1 MAFGRRNN
9 GPRGVVGLDLD
20 GEYISAVEVDGGV
33 IRRSATA
40 DLPHGLIEE
49 GEVQDGPGLT
59 RVLSEFFEVNDLPRD
74 VRLGVAN
81 QQISVRSLEIP
92 HIEDRKERDA
102 AIRFMAADA
111 IAMPLDEAV
120 LDHLA
125 VGEVEAG
132 DGTRRERVVVVA
144 ARAAT
149 VTKLVDCVKEAG
161 LRAEGV
167 DLNAFA
173 MVRML
178 ASGAEAD
185 QPAKV
190 YCHLGDVVN
199 LAIAVGST
207 CVFTRP
213 LTPVRDESGAP
224 GAAALAD
231 DIRLSID
238 FFMVQDGS
246 HSVDQVLLS
255 GPDAAREGLAQEIA
269 TSLGLPTEAAP
280 PLANVDSGSL
290 PPEIDPY
297 RLTIAAGL
305 AIGGRS

>member
-1 MAFGRRNN
+1 
-9 GPRGVVGLDLD
+9 VGLDLD
-20 GEYISAVEVDGGV
+20 GEYIAAVEVTEGA
-33 IRRSATA
+33 ISRSASL
-40 DLPHGLIEE
+40 DLAPGLIHE
-49 GEVQDGPGLT
+49 GEVQDAPGLT
-59 RVLSEFFEVNDLPRD
+59 EALRDFFAANDLPHD

-92 HIEDRKERDA
+92 HIDDPKERDA

-111 IAMPLDEAV
+111 IAMPLDDAV
-120 LDHLA
+120 LDHQG
-125 VGEVEAG
+125 VGEVEG
-132 DGTRRERVVVVA
+132 PDGTRRERVVVVA

-149 VTKLVDCVKEAG
+149 ISSFADCVKEAG

-178 ASGAEAD
+178 AAGGDEG

-190 YCHLGDVVN
+190 YCHLGEVVN
-199 LAIAVGST
+199 LAIAIGST

-213 LTPVRDESGAP
+213 LTPVRDESGFP
-224 GAAALAD
+224 LAAALAD

-238 FFMVQDGS
+238 FFMVQDGAS
-246 HSVDQVLLS
+246 AVEQVLLS
-255 GPDAAREGLAQEIA
+255 GPDATREGFAAEIEGA
-269 TSLGLPTEAAP
+269 LGVPTEVAP
-280 PLANVDSGSL
+280 PLANVEAGAL